1 MKKLLIAVS
10 LGVMMTSCVGG
21 DEDVKKDMKALKE
34 DVELLKGDLKTLKDD
49 NSKLLK
55 DVKDAEVRK
64 GDAMEGSVPN

>member
-1 MKKLLIAVS
+1 MKNIFIAMS
-10 LGVMMTSCVGG
+10 LGILMTSCVGG

-34 DVELLKGDLKTLKDD
+34 DVEMLKNDLKTLKDD

-55 DVKDAEVRK
+55 DASDAEVRK